1 MAKKITF
8 GTHEAKRNEG
18 SQVTKQKPKNNGG
31 RGSQRPTESLH
42 TSQTCPQKRDMEK
55 GKPDSAPQHQT
66 QQAEGLPAKEGRN
79 RKGRLKKEKSL
90 GGKAC

>member
-1 MAKKITF
+1 MKGARLRSRSKKTM
-8 GTHEAKRNEG
+8 EEE
-18 SQVTKQKPKNNGG
+18 QVNG
-31 RGSQRPTESLH
+31 RSRSPH
-42 TSQTCPQKRDMEK
+42 TSQICPQKRDMEK
-55 GKPDSAPQHQT
+55 GKPNSAPQHQT